1 MARDFTAAASGGSLQ
16 IHFCDVVNVLT
27 IRWRIPMVLLILL
40 VLALF
45 VLQTLLPACF
55 RYTGGPDTGRKLL
68 LALGPRDDPPPQT
81 RVGGRAERALA
92 NIHEALPVFLALA
105 LLNLILGTGD
115 LAVTGATV
123 FLVARVLYVPAY
135 LAGLTGVRTLI

>member
-1 MARDFTAAASGGSLQ
+1 
-16 IHFCDVVNVLT
+16 
-27 IRWRIPMVLLILL
+27 MVLLILL

-45 VLQTLLPACF
+45 VIQTLVPACF
-55 RYTGGPDTGRKLL
+55 RYLSRDAGRQLA

-92 NIHEALPVFLALA
+92 NMQEALPVFLGLA
-105 LLNLILGTGD
+105 LLNLFLGTGD
-115 LAVTGATV
+115 LATMGATV

-135 LAGLTGVRTLI
+135 LIGVSGLRTLIWIVSLVGLVMMLIPILDRI

>member
-1 MARDFTAAASGGSLQ
+1 
-16 IHFCDVVNVLT
+16 
-27 IRWRIPMVLLILL
+27 MVLLILL

-45 VLQTLLPACF
+45 VLQTLLPNRF
-55 RYTGGPDTGRKLL
+55 RERRASGGSMLAE
-68 LALGPRDDPPPQT
+68 ALGPRDDQPPLT
-81 RVGGRAERALA
+81 RTGGRAERALA
-92 NIHEALPVFLALA
+92 NMQEALPVFLTLA

-135 LAGLTGVRTLI
+135 LAGITGIRTLIWVASLVGLVLMLIPILARL